1 MPEEHDPVQLIVR
14 LTATAFFSATV
25 ALSVGSL
32 GDLAAVHEQRFI
44 AGEQLNLAV
53 RDLARCRIVTSEQYL
68 VDEACRHVLA
78 DNRQRFFGL
87 DQRLV
92 SASTANTPAP
102 SQQSSANNRADSNH
116 PSASPA
122 EKE

>member
-1 MPEEHDPVQLIVR
+1 MQLIVR

-68 VDEACRHVLA
+68 VDEACRHVGA
-78 DNRQRFFGL
+78 DNRQRFLGL
-87 DQRLV
+87 DQRLGL
-92 SASTANTPAP
+92 ASTANTPATP